1 VRLRKLISI
10 ILLSLLIFLLSSLLY
25 RQCYH
30 NYVVR
35 TLKKYALI
43 KVGMIEEDV
52 VKILGPP
59 QAKGSI
65 LVNELGRK
73 DGLWDIK
80 EAEISELK
88 RHYATLI
95 KFEYKAKEIL
105 LATREMRPKTGID
118 IYFDEK
124 TKIVVLIH
132 RVH

>member
-35 TLKKYALI
+35 TLNKYALI
-43 KVGMIEEDV
+43 KVGMKEEDV
-52 VKILGPP
+52 MKILGPP
-59 QAKGSI
+59 QTKGSI
-65 LVNELGRK
+65 LANELGKK
-73 DGLWDIK
+73 DGPWDIR

-105 LATREMRPKTGID
+105 LVTREMRPRAGID
-118 IYFDEK
+118 IYFDEN